1 MADDLL
7 TAADKGTI
15 ERGECPALLVDYLGP
30 ALDTTISAMSTAL
43 ALFATHPE
51 QWDLLRREPE
61 RIPNAINEIVRFESP
76 VRAFGRRV
84 VRDTEITG
92 VRVPAGSQVLIMY
105 ASANRDELEWERP
118 EVFDITR
125 DAGRHVGFG
134 QGAHACAGQAL
145 ARLETT
151 EFLRALI
158 ARIGRLELTGPPEW
172 TLNNIIRRHSRVPL
186 RLVAP

>member
-51 QWDLLRREPE
+51 QWDLLRREPG

-92 VRVPAGSQVLIMY
+92 VRVP
-105 ASANRDELEWERP
+105 D
-118 EVFDITR
+118 
-125 DAGRHVGFG
+125 
-134 QGAHACAGQAL
+134 
-145 ARLETT
+145 
-151 EFLRALI
+151 
-158 ARIGRLELTGPPEW
+158 
-172 TLNNIIRRHSRVPL
+172 RRC
-186 RLVAP
+186 

>member
-61 RIPNAINEIVRFESP
+61 RIPNAINEVVRFESP

-105 ASANRDELEWERP
+105 ASANRDELGGNGRRSSTSRATP
-118 EVFDITR
+118 GGMSASARARTHAR
-125 DAGRHVGFG
+125 DRRWRGWRQPNSCGR
-134 QGAHACAGQAL
+134 
-145 ARLETT
+145 
-151 EFLRALI
+151 
-158 ARIGRLELTGPPEW
+158 
-172 TLNNIIRRHSRVPL
+172 
-186 RLVAP
+186 

>member
-1 MADDLL
+1 MR
-7 TAADKGTI
+7 AAPGAVAAAVAAAAAGLRWYAAQAAGI
-15 ERGECPALLVDYLGP
+15 LGG
-30 ALDTTISAMSTAL
+30 AAA
-43 ALFATHPE
+43 
-51 QWDLLRREPE
+51 
-61 RIPNAINEIVRFESP
+61 
-76 VRAFGRRV
+76 
-84 VRDTEITG
+84 DTEITG

-134 QGAHACAGQAL
+134 QGAHACAAQAL

-158 ARIGRLELTGPPEW
+158 ARVGRLELTGPPEW

-186 RLVAP
+186 RLVGS